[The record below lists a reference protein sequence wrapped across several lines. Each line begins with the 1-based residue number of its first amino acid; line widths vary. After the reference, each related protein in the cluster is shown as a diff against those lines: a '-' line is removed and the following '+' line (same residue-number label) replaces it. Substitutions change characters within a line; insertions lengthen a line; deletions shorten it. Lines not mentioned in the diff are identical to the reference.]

1 MRTFL
6 YHRPHFE
13 EEEFPLR
20 GRLDNFILI
29 SHGRN
34 EEIPILWYLTLNNTN
49 MMRLRRTDSKKDFG
63 RNALLSA
70 LGRTWDQKHQGRNS
84 GTEASKTVGERAG
97 GKVTWSVP
105 ESSPI
110 SRLVVLVGGGGG
122 VAPVRMCALKCAW
135 VGGRGVG
142 QGVCLRYTWV
152 LHLGRQCTAKRR
164 ASNKGEVDQGSADIR
179 LWKRPSSCL
188 ENPRD
193 WEAWWAAVYGVAQ
206 SRTRL
211 KRLSSSSSN
220 EDKHIRD
227 SYNRD
232 QFL

>member
-1 MRTFL
+1 MRPEAPRKKQRDRGFEDGGRACWGEG
-6 YHRPHFE
+6 HVVRPRVLPNQQAHG
-13 EEEFPLR
+13 LGRR
-20 GRLDNFILI
+20 GR
-29 SHGRN
+29 GR
-34 EEIPILWYLTLNNTN
+34 
-49 MMRLRRTDSKKDFG
+49 G
-63 RNALLSA
+63 AL
-70 LGRTWDQKHQGRNS
+70 
-84 GTEASKTVGERAG
+84 
-97 GKVTWSVP
+97 
-105 ESSPI
+105 
-110 SRLVVLVGGGGG
+110 
-122 VAPVRMCALKCAW
+122 RMCALKCAW

-211 KRLSSSSSN
+211 KQLSSSSSSISFCIL
-220 EDKHIRD
+220 EASPLLDM
-227 SYNRD
+227 
-232 QFL
+232 

>member
-1 MRTFL
+1 MRKFL

-110 SRLVVLVGGGGG
+110 SRLMVLVGGGGG
-122 VAPVRMCALKCAW
+122 VAPCACAHLSVRGL
-135 VGGRGVG
+135 VGVG
-142 QGVCLRYTWV
+142 
-152 LHLGRQCTAKRR
+152 LGRAC
-164 ASNKGEVDQGSADIR
+164 V
-179 LWKRPSSCL
+179 
-188 ENPRD
+188 
-193 WEAWWAAVYGVAQ
+193 
-206 SRTRL
+206 
-211 KRLSSSSSN
+211 
-220 EDKHIRD
+220 
-227 SYNRD
+227 
-232 QFL
+232 